1 MILHIDMDAFFASIE
16 EAINPRLR
24 GKPLIVG
31 SRGNRMHTVVCAAN
45 YAAKALGIHSG
56 MPTKR
61 AYSIYSKL
69 EFVAA
74 DQAKYIWTSEQI
86 FELLKGFN
94 LPVNYASI
102 DEFQL
107 ELSGSPDL
115 NPVSLGK
122 EIKAQIYANFNISAS
137 VGIARNWLLAKLAS
151 KLNKPD
157 GLTLID
163 DSNFEQILRKAS
175 LDKLCGMGGKNG
187 QILMAKGL
195 KTCWDLYLNLPEFF
209 NTFDNAQTQTPQG
222 ALLSVDPEQ
231 GRRVNNDPS
240 KFNENPGK
248 SSEKPKSISHSYT
261 LPRDQINPQVIQA
274 WIRMLSEM
282 VATRLRQQNL
292 TSVTVHLWLNGP
304 EIGDFGAQ
312 RSYQTP
318 TNDGYEI
325 YQRALKIM
333 SKASFKNPKIRAIGV
348 TCSGLSWGDY
358 SPLLSEEVRREGLIQ
373 ALDRINNRF
382 GEGVIYPAITALTRL
397 N

>member
-16 EAINPRLR
+16 EAINPRLK

-31 SRGNRMHTVVCAAN
+31 SRGNRTRTVVCAAN

-56 MPTKR
+56 MPTRR

-86 FELLKGFN
+86 FELLKGFKFP
-94 LPVNYASI
+94 LNYASI

-107 ELSGSPDL
+107 DLSGHL

-122 EIKAQIYANFNISAS
+122 EIKTQIYANFNIMAS
-137 VGIARNWLLAKLAS
+137 VGIAKNWLLAKLAS

-157 GLTLID
+157 GLTMID
-163 DSNFEQILRKAS
+163 DSNFEQTLRKAS

-187 QILMAKGL
+187 QILMAKGI
-195 KTCWDLYLNLPEFF
+195 KTCWDLYLDLPGFF
-209 NTFDNAQTQTPQG
+209 NNNPGKFD
-222 ALLSVDPEQ
+222 
-231 GRRVNNDPS
+231 
-240 KFNENPGK
+240 ENPGK
-248 SSEKPKSISHSYT
+248 SSEKPKSVSHSYT
-261 LPRDQINPQVIQA
+261 LPKYQINPQVIQA
-274 WIRMLSEM
+274 WIRLLSEM

-292 TSVTVHLWLNGP
+292 TSATVHLWLNGP

-312 RSYQTP
+312 RTHQTS

-325 YQRALKIM
+325 CQRALKIM
-333 SKASFKNPKIRAIGV
+333 SKSFLKNPKIRAIGV
-348 TCSGLSWGDY
+348 TCSGLSWNSY
-358 SPLLSEEVRREGLIQ
+358 QPLLSEEIRREGLIQ

-382 GEGVIYPAITALTRL
+382 GEGVIYPAITALAR
-397 N
+397 

>member
-1 MILHIDMDAFFASIE
+1 MDAFFASIE
-16 EAINPRLR
+16 EAINPRLK

-86 FELLKGFN
+86 FELLKSFN
-94 LPVNYASI
+94 LPLNYASI

-107 ELSGSPDL
+107 ELSSSPSL

-122 EIKAQIYANFNISAS
+122 EVKAQIYANFNITAS
-137 VGIARNWLLAKLAS
+137 VGIAKNWLLAKLAS

-163 DSNFEQILRKAS
+163 DSNFEQVLRRTS

-187 QILMAKGL
+187 QILIAKGL

-209 NTFDNAQTQTPQG
+209 DNNPGKFD
-222 ALLSVDPEQ
+222 
-231 GRRVNNDPS
+231 
-240 KFNENPGK
+240 ENPGK
-248 SSEKPKSISHSYT
+248 SSEKPKSVSHSYT
-261 LPRDQINPQVIQA
+261 LPIDQINPQVIQA
-274 WIRMLSEM
+274 WIRLLSEM

-292 TSVTVHLWLNGP
+292 ISATVHLWLNGP
-304 EIGDFGAQ
+304 GIGNFGAQ
-312 RSYQTP
+312 KTYQTS

-325 YQRALKIM
+325 CKRVLKIM
-333 SKASFKNPKIRAIGV
+333 AKACFKNPRIRAIGV
-348 TCSGLSWGDY
+348 TCSSLSWAIY
-358 SPLLSEEVRREGLIQ
+358 QPLLSEEVRREGLIQ

-382 GEGVIYPAITALTRL
+382 GEGVIYPAITVLTRL
-397 N
+397 KSPY